1 MKKGVLGLL
10 IFLVFITT
18 LGFVFKSPIIEYVK
32 DILTADMF
40 VTEDTDSFDPGLEV
54 GDVFP
59 AIDAQYMSKN
69 IRSINAFA
77 GSRGTVFVVSRSLDW
92 CPYCMKQMSEINTN
106 LNAFE
111 QAGIAVIGLTY
122 DSEQN
127 QQAFKDSVSIR
138 YPILSDNAAAS
149 VKVLGL
155 LNEKYVPG
163 DEAYGIGHP
172 GAFVIDTEGVIVGK
186 VFIENYALRV
196 DALSLLKYAESV
208 L

>member
-59 AIDAQYMSKN
+59 AIDARYMSKN

-77 GSRGTVFVVSRSLDW
+77 GSRGTVFVVSRSIDW

-122 DSEQN
+122 D
-127 QQAFKDSVSIR
+127 
-138 YPILSDNAAAS
+138 
-149 VKVLGL
+149 
-155 LNEKYVPG
+155 
-163 DEAYGIGHP
+163 
-172 GAFVIDTEGVIVGK
+172 
-186 VFIENYALRV
+186 
-196 DALSLLKYAESV
+196 LSLIHI
-208 L
+208 